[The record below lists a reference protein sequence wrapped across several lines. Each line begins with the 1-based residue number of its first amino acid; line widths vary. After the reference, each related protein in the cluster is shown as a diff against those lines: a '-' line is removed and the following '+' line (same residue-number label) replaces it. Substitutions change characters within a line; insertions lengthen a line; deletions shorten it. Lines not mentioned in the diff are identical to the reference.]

1 METDIDFLV
10 LLHGRGNLNP
20 FFSLAGKF
28 FSRALPS
35 AGRPKN
41 CSLTGNPGSG
51 KSVLVDLIT
60 TMLPDKR
67 IFRPVL
73 ESSAPFAAIRPHH
86 LLSVCDD
93 WRFSAKAQRTW
104 ARFRG
109 GYLRDVWVGGRQRTF
124 CFSNSRLTAAPSICL
139 RRFFFDP
146 SPPSKWRHSNHKL
159 NFCA

>member
-1 METDIDFLV
+1 METDVDFLV

-20 FFSLAGKF
+20 FFSWAGKF
-28 FSRALPS
+28 FSGALPS

-41 CSLTGNPGSG
+41 CFLTGNPGSG
-51 KSVLVDLIT
+51 KSALVDLIT

-86 LLSVCDD
+86 LLSACDD

-104 ARFRG
+104 ARFRD
-109 GYLRDVWVGGRQRTF
+109 GYLRDGWVGGR
-124 CFSNSRLTAAPSICL
+124 AAE
-139 RRFFFDP
+139 
-146 SPPSKWRHSNHKL
+146 
-159 NFCA
+159 NFLF